1 MSKTYV
7 NWAEENLAL
16 NGVEASHHRVEQADC
31 LAWLAAKPATDQR
44 FDLIFMDPP
53 TFSNSARMAGVLD
66 IQKDHGRLIRQA
78 MQRLT
83 SEGLLIFSTNFR
95 RFKLDE
101 SLEEEFAI
109 EEVTRDTLDR
119 DFQRN
124 ARIHRCWH
132 IRTHI

>member
-1 MSKTYV
+1 
-7 NWAEENLAL
+7 
-16 NGVEASHHRVEQADC
+16 
-31 LAWLAAKPATDQR
+31 
-44 FDLIFMDPP
+44 
-53 TFSNSARMAGVLD
+53 MAGVLD

-124 ARIHRCWH
+124 ARIHRCWQV
-132 IRTHI
+132 RTRI